1 MMPLELIEARQSE
14 LDRIIDWMVD
24 GDPAAFLQY
33 YHERYTELDSMRPG
47 DA

>member
-1 MMPLELIEARQSE
+1 MDLKEIEIRQSE
-14 LDRIIDWMVD
+14 LDRIIDWLAD
-24 GDPAAFLQY
+24 RDPAAYLQY